1 MIKRFTWFTSLVN
14 EGAMAR
20 SGDRPGPQI
29 DTFNPQAGHLK
40 DALVVE
46 LRTHYRFEEFY

>member
-20 SGDRPGPQI
+20 LGDRPGPQI
-29 DTFNPQAGHLK
+29 DTFNPQVAQSQGFRGRRVASKLP
-40 DALVVE
+40 V
-46 LRTHYRFEEFY
+46 